1 MRALDIAATG
11 MLAQQT
17 RVEVIANNIANV
29 GTTGYNLRRAEF
41 ADLLYQQAQR
51 AGDVSSDTG
60 TVVPAGIQLGLGTR
74 TAAVSMQAAQ
84 GSLRQTNGEF
94 DIALEGRG
102 WFEVELPSGE
112 SAYSRDGSFKLSA
125 DGQVVTSEGYPL
137 APQITVPADAR
148 SISINADGQ
157 VFAHFDPGQAPQELG
172 KITLATFIN
181 EKGLEA
187 LGSNLFSAT
196 TASGDAQVGDAG
208 TEGRGTMRQGYLEE
222 SSVDIVGEIT
232 QLIEAQRAYEMNS
245 KVITAADQMLAAANQ
260 VR

>member
-29 GTTGYNLRRAEF
+29 GTTGYNLSRAEF

-74 TAAVSMQAAQ
+74 TAAVAMQAQQ
-84 GSLRQTNGEF
+84 GSLRQTNGEL

-102 WFEVELPSGE
+102 WFEVQLPSGD

-125 DGQVVTSEGYPL
+125 DGQIVTSEGFPL
-137 APQITVPADAR
+137 VPQITVPAEAR

-157 VFAHFDPGQAPQELG
+157 VFANFDPGQPPQEIG
-172 KITLATFIN
+172 KITLASFIN

-187 LGSNLFSAT
+187 LGSNLFAAT

-222 SSVDIVGEIT
+222 PSVDIVTEIT

>member
-1 MRALDIAATG
+1 MRALEIAATG

-51 AGDVSSDTG
+51 AGAVSSDTG

-84 GSLRQTNGEF
+84 GALRQTHGEL
-94 DIALEGRG
+94 DLALEGRG
-102 WFEVELPSGE
+102 WFEVELPSGD
-112 SAYSRDGSFKLSA
+112 SAYTRDGSFKLSA
-125 DGQVVTSEGYPL
+125 DGLIVTSEGYGL
-137 APQITVPADAR
+137 IPQVTVPADAR
-148 SISINADGQ
+148 SVSINADGQ
-157 VFAHFDPGQAPQELG
+157 VFAHMEGNQPPQELG

-187 LGSNLFSAT
+187 RGSNLFTAT
-196 TASGDAQVGDAG
+196 AASGDAQIGDAG
-208 TEGRGTMRQGYLEE
+208 TEGRGTLRQGYLEE
-222 SSVDIVGEIT
+222 SSVDIVAEIT

>member
-1 MRALDIAATG
+1 MRALEIAATG
-11 MLAQQT
+11 MQAQQT

-29 GTTGYNLRRAEF
+29 GTTAYNLRRAEF

-51 AGDVSSDTG
+51 AGDVSSDAG

-74 TAAVSMQAAQ
+74 TAAVSMQSAQ
-84 GSLRQTNGEF
+84 GTLRQTNGEL
-94 DIALEGRG
+94 DLALEGRG
-102 WFEVELPSGE
+102 WFEVQLPSGD
-112 SAYSRDGSFKLSA
+112 SAYTRDGSLKLSA
-125 DGQVVTSEGYPL
+125 DGQIVTSEGYPVV
-137 APQITVPADAR
+137 PQITVPTDAR

-157 VFAHFDPGQAPQELG
+157 VFAHFDNGQAPQELG

-187 LGSNLFSAT
+187 RGSNLFTAT
-196 TASGDAQVGDAG
+196 TASGDAQVGDSG
-208 TEGRGTMRQGYLEE
+208 TDGRGTMRQGYLEQ
-222 SSVDIVGEIT
+222 SSVDIVTEIT

-245 KVITAADQMLAAANQ
+245 KVITAADQMLSAANQ

>member
-137 APQITVPADAR
+137 APQITVPADPR

>member
-1 MRALDIAATG
+1 MRALEIAATG

-29 GTTGYNLRRAEF
+29 GTTGYSMRRAEF

-74 TAAVSMQAAQ
+74 TSAVSMQSAQ
-84 GSLRQTNGEF
+84 GTLRQTNGEF

-102 WFEVELPSGE
+102 WFEVELPSGD
-112 SAYSRDGSFKLSA
+112 SAYTRDGSLKLSA
-125 DGQVVTSEGYPL
+125 DGLIVTSEGYPL
-137 APQITVPADAR
+137 VPQITVPVDAR

-157 VFAHFDPGQAPQELG
+157 VFANFDNNQVPQELG

-187 LGSNLFSAT
+187 RGSNLFTAT
-196 TASGDAQVGDAG
+196 LASGNAQVGDAG
-208 TEGRGTMRQGYLEE
+208 TEGRGSMRQGYLEQ
-222 SSVDIVGEIT
+222 SSVDIVAEIT

-245 KVITAADQMLAAANQ
+245 KVITASDQMLAAANQ